1 MNATEIIALFGKAS
15 NSPELNALFSELNT
29 LNRPS
34 LPDDDKFVYHDWVL
48 VRRKGVELGFSDSE
62 YDKASPRIRWGHGKL
77 LLTQV
82 YFYSGF
88 EDIKPFIGELPC
100 SLTFADNRQRVREK
114 LIAYES
120 TRHSYLTDTW
130 DISEG
135 GYRLNVTYN
144 DEGKSINRMAC
155 FVLEASIQQ
164 THTITFPPLVSITNA
179 FGTNIHSPEF
189 RALWQDLLSDT
200 KMQEAIEE
208 GIIDFTE
215 SYGVT
220 LGLTR
225 KNVLNSITLHSN
237 RDEESVE
244 WTGEMPLNLTFD
256 DSPEVLFRKIT
267 QKPIKQF
274 DDVLTGYAIW
284 HLPKYTLHILYSNFY
299 NRLLR
304 IKLSLLEI

>member
-62 YDKASPRIRWGHGKL
+62 YDKASPRIHWGHGKL

-100 SLTFADNRQRVREK
+100 GLNFADNRERVREK
-114 LIAYES
+114 LIAYEA

-130 DISEG
+130 DVSEG

-144 DEGKSINRMAC
+144 EEGKSINRMAC
-155 FVLEASIQQ
+155 FVLEAPIQQ

-179 FGTNIHSPEF
+179 FGTDIHSPEF
-189 RALWQDLLSDT
+189 RALWQDFLSHS

-208 GIIDFTE
+208 GTVDFTE

-220 LGLTR
+220 LGLTK
-225 KNVLNSITLHSN
+225 KNIFTSIILHSN
-237 RDEESVE
+237 RNEESVE
-244 WTGEMPLNLTFD
+244 WQGDMPHNLRFD
-256 DSPEVLFRKIT
+256 DSPEVLFLKMKQPPT
-267 QKPIKQF
+267 QQS
-274 DDVLTGYAIW
+274 DSVLTGYAVW
-284 HLPKYTLHILYSNFY
+284 SFPNYTLRILYSNLY
-299 NRLLR
+299 NRILR
-304 IKLSLLEI
+304 IKLISPSL